1 MCLNDWVLRWLPM
14 CVSKVVLTLQEDDSA
29 KCVPW
34 SIDFSRTPS
43 IPAFQRQRQPGLQS
57 EFRVSPGCTEKAS
70 QTQNKTKKRSRVK
83 QAKELGF

>member
-1 MCLNDWVLRWLPM
+1 MCLTDWVLRWLPM

-43 IPAFQRQRQPGLQS
+43 IPAFQRQRHSRAFQISGPSCLYS
-57 EFRVSPGCTEKAS
+57 ETCLFLLLLLLFSS
-70 QTQNKTKKRSRVK
+70 
-83 QAKELGF
+83 FFF